1 MRNLPSLVA
10 LCLAAVA
17 VLVVA
22 IASASQ
28 VGSEGQ
34 VASFEAKLSPASLPR
49 DRSVPVQIRAE
60 GEFLA
65 TPENHLA
72 QLVSLEIGVNRHGKL
87 ITKGLPICH
96 LRQLVATTTQEALR
110 ICGPAVVGHGIIRAT
125 TAFPEQKRSHYRA
138 AIFAFNGKRKGG
150 GTAIFLHIHGSAP
163 GPFTVVIPVS
173 VRRMQ
178 GTFGTTFFAKLPPF
192 ARRWAYLTKFRFV
205 IGRRFVADGKKLS
218 VLRAS
223 CPAPKGL
230 NGAIFPFARATYRF
244 LTTKTLRTTLVGG
257 CHVRKE

>member
-1 MRNLPSLVA
+1 MKRIVMLAA
-10 LCLAAVA
+10 LCAISVGIGIAAA
-17 VLVVA
+17 A
-22 IASASQ
+22 Q

-34 VASFEAKLSPASLPR
+34 VASFEAKLSPSSLPR
-49 DRSVPVQIRAE
+49 DRLIPVQIRAE

-72 QLVSLEIGVNRHGKL
+72 QLTSVEIGINRHGQL
-87 ITKGLPICH
+87 FTKGLPIC
-96 LRQLVATTTQEALR
+96 RMPQLVASSTTLALAA
-110 ICGPAVVGHGIIRAT
+110 CKPALIGHGVIRAT
-125 TAFPEQKRSHYRA
+125 TAFPEQRRSHYRA
-138 AIFAFNGKRKGG
+138 TILIFNGRREGG
-150 GTAIFLHIHGSAP
+150 GTRIFLHVHGSAP
-163 GPFTVVIPVS
+163 GPFTVVIPIEVH
-173 VRRMQ
+173 RRP
-178 GTFGTTFFAKLPPF
+178 GTFGTTFFARMPGF

-205 IGRRFVADGKKLS
+205 LGRRFVAGGKQEG
-218 VLRAS
+218 VLQAS

>member
-1 MRNLPSLVA
+1 MKKGALGVA
-10 LCLAAVA
+10 LCLAVIFTATS
-17 VLVVA
+17 
-22 IASASQ
+22 SASL

-34 VASFEAKLSPASLPR
+34 VASFRASLSPSSLPR
-49 DRSVPVQIRAE
+49 HRSVPVQIRAE

-72 QLVSLEIGVNRHGKL
+72 QLLSLEIGVNRHGKL

-96 LRQLVATTTQEALR
+96 LRQLIAVTTERALEV
-110 ICGPAVVGHGIIRAT
+110 CGPALIGHGLIRAT
-125 TAFPEQKRSHYRA
+125 MAFPESERGRFRA
-138 AIFAFNGKRKGG
+138 VILAFNGRRKGG
-150 GTAIFLHIHGSAP
+150 GTQIFLHIHADGL
-163 GPFTVVIPVS
+163 GPFTQVIPIK
-173 VRRMQ
+173 VRRTQ
-178 GTFGTTFFAKLPPF
+178 GTFGTTFFAAMPPF

-205 IGRRFVADGKKLS
+205 IGRKFVVNGKTLS
-218 VLRAS
+218 VLRAN

-230 NGAIFPFARATYRF
+230 NGAVFPFARATYRF

>member
-1 MRNLPSLVA
+1 MKKSVLLLIA
-10 LCLAAVA
+10 LGLIAVGVAVA
-17 VLVVA
+17 PA
-22 IASASQ
+22 AQ

-34 VASFEAKLSPASLPR
+34 VASFEAKLSPGSLPR
-49 DRSVPVQIRAE
+49 DRLVPVQIRAE

-72 QLVSLEIGVNRHGKL
+72 QLVSIELAVNRHGKL
-87 ITKGLPICH
+87 ITKGLPVCH
-96 LRQLVATTTQEALR
+96 MSQLVATSTQGALAACR
-110 ICGPAVVGHGIIRAT
+110 GALLGHGGIRAT
-125 TAFPEQKRSHYRA
+125 TSFPEQRRGHYTA
-138 AIFAFNGKRKGG
+138 AILAFNGMRAGG
-150 GTAIFLHIHGSAP
+150 ATRIFLHVHGEVP
-163 GPFTVVIPVS
+163 GPFTVIIPIEVK
-173 VRRMQ
+173 RTQ
-178 GTFGTTFFAKLPPF
+178 GTFGTQFFARMPAF

-205 IGRRFVADGKKLS
+205 IGRRFMADGKKQS

-244 LTTKTLRTTLVGG
+244 QTTKTLRTTLVGG